1 MVTHLNDAIMRG
13 AFVLLVRISN
23 GKWKE
28 FRASYPYCP
37 TYWKKIN
44 LNIYPHVVHI
54 LLEHVALYVYVMY
67 LL

>member
-44 LNIYPHVVHI
+44 L
-54 LLEHVALYVYVMY
+54 
-67 LL
+67 